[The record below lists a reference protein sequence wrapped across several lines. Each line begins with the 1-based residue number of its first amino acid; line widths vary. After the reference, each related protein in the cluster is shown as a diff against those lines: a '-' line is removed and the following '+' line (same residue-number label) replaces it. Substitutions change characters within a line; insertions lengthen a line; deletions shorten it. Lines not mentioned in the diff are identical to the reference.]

1 MNIYTKTGDKGETG
15 LLNGK
20 RVPKTHYRIEAY
32 GTVDELNS
40 FLGLL
45 IDKVPFTDIIEIL
58 KPIQSLLFTLG
69 SNLASDAKTAQKF
82 KLPQITEDDILQL
95 EAEMDKM
102 DSQLPEMRNFVLPTG
117 HELVSLCHIVRT
129 ICRRAE
135 RRVIEVSF
143 QEEIDEKMIKFLN
156 RLSDFIFVLARYL
169 TQKLDIQE
177 FAWKPKK

>member
-1 MNIYTKTGDKGETG
+1 MKIYTKTGDKGETG

-45 IDKVPFTDIIEIL
+45 IDKVPFTEIIEIL

-95 EAEMDKM
+95 RSE
-102 DSQLPEMRNFVLPTG
+102 
-117 HELVSLCHIVRT
+117 
-129 ICRRAE
+129 E
-135 RRVIEVSF
+135 RR
-143 QEEIDEKMIKFLN
+143 
-156 RLSDFIFVLARYL
+156 
-169 TQKLDIQE
+169 
-177 FAWKPKK
+177 